1 MIGPWRGLLLA
12 QAILVSAAFTD
23 DAVTLQILTPSLRV
37 TAGDTINLT
46 AVGVTATGNI
56 LPEPGAS
63 WSVDQQ
69 GAAVIDYSGHLTGIT
84 LGIVTVSA
92 FSGSLRHDILIQ
104 VVPDH
109 TIIRPA
115 LAKLQIGEQRQFTAT
130 AYDKQDRP
138 IPGVPFSW
146 AITSS
151 NGDGTPNVPYATI
164 SQTGLL
170 TGGYEGT
177 ADVRAMYTYYPQ
189 GVIAGMEQRIPVY
202 ASFVVSAPRP
212 FRVTRLLN
220 ASTQTRQNPHLRPR
234 PSPMWTMPDG
244 SVLFNA
250 SLDGAGTALLAWNDS
265 GFHSVIAAGTG
276 SKAPGSLVT
285 DLGVHSITDNGIL
298 MLDQTTTDG
307 GVVQLGEAGQLQ
319 PLLVTNTSG
328 AGVENL
334 SGFSLTRNSR
344 SSNGYFVFNGG
355 FRVPGTSQYTNGLF
369 RGVGNSVTDVLVNQL
384 DQLPEIG
391 SSGAGFYDYG
401 VDNNGVA
408 WYLASGPSSQVIY
421 RHDASGRQKFLA
433 YGDALLGSTIKGF
446 HGQRNST
453 RGYFFAEN
461 GDVLLGVTLQD
472 GRNFLLRYTGS
483 DPSQPATSL
492 RVNSGTVVLGYRSD
506 GTALIFGNPY
516 PNKGDGAWLWNGD
529 SLQPV
534 ALIGKAVVNGQP
546 IQSIESGAIDANGQ
560 ITLMVATADYP
571 MVVVRAA
578 VGSNPQVLFQAGDAV
593 AVPVPNVIEGF
604 IPDGRTGNP
613 LLMVGS
619 ISNAAIAE
627 WRDSDIQPLLSPG
640 DRILGAPPF
649 PGINPYGYA
658 QRTANGD
665 LYIVSNV
672 GVARYSAGQWSTAL
686 KFPIKLDDGT
696 TSNNSPYRIAV
707 NNAGAIAWISGTS
720 KQDQRVY
727 LSQNGQNQ
735 LICQTGAAIAG
746 ETVFNCD
753 SFYVDDLGRVFLQLR
768 MQNDPVERTYVWSQ
782 GTWQLAVRPYQTQIA
797 GRPVNYINSIHPM
810 GSHCFAVLGTD
821 AGSYIVEWGD
831 SGWTVVYGPND
842 TMPTGFPL
850 NNVNYLEAN
859 PNGDIAFV
867 SQAYPSQAIYFR
879 RNGVL
884 STVLTTGR
892 PTEAGDL
899 LVNILGLDLSAD
911 GTVYL
916 LAINQND
923 ELVFYSATPL

>member
-1 MIGPWRGLLLA
+1 MGHCRALLLV
-12 QAILVSAAFTD
+12 QTILVSAAFAD
-23 DAVTLQILTPSLRV
+23 DAVTLQILSPSVRV

-56 LPEPGAS
+56 LQEPDAS

-69 GAAVIDYSGHLTGIT
+69 GVAVIDYFGHLTGVT

-92 FSGSLRHDILIQ
+92 YSGSLRHDILIQ

-109 TIIRPA
+109 TIVRPA

-130 AYDKQDRP
+130 AYDKQGRP

-151 NGDGTPNVPYATI
+151 NNDGTPTVPYATI
-164 SQTGLL
+164 SQSGLL

-177 ADVRAMYTYYPQ
+177 AYVRAMYTYQ
-189 GVIAGMEQRIPVY
+189 TGLEAGMEARVPVY
-202 ASFVVSAPRP
+202 ASIVVSAPRP
-212 FRVTRLLN
+212 FLVTRLLN

-234 PSPMWTMPDG
+234 PSPLWTLPDG
-244 SVLFNA
+244 SVLLNA
-250 SLDGAGTALLAWNDS
+250 SLDGAGTALLAWNGN
-265 GFHSVIAAGTG
+265 GFHSITSAGIG
-276 SKAPGSLVT
+276 SKAAGSLVT
-285 DLGVHSITDNGIL
+285 DLGVHSVTENGTL
-298 MLDQTTTDG
+298 MIDQVTTDS
-307 GVVQLGEAGQLQ
+307 GVVQLGQDGQLQ

-334 SGFSLTRNSR
+334 SSFNLTRNSR
-344 SSNGYFVFNGG
+344 SSNGYFVFNGW
-355 FRVPGTSQYTNGLF
+355 FRIPGTSLNTNGML
-369 RGVGNSVTDVLVNQL
+369 RGVGNSVTDVLVTQL
-384 DQLPEIG
+384 DQLPELG

-408 WYLASGPSSQVIY
+408 WYVAYGPSSQVIY
-421 RHDASGRQKFLA
+421 RHDANGRRKFLA
-433 YGDALLGSTIKGF
+433 YGDALLDSTVKGF
-446 HGQRNST
+446 YSQRNST

-461 GDVLLGVTLQD
+461 GDALIGVILQD
-472 GRNFLLRYTGS
+472 GRNYLLRYTGS

-492 RVNSGTVVLGYRSD
+492 RVSGTTVVLGYRSD
-506 GTALIFGNPY
+506 GTALIYGNPY

-534 ALIGKAVVNGQP
+534 ALIGRALVNGQP

-560 ITLMVATADYP
+560 ITLMVGTADYP

-578 VGSNPQVLFQAGDAV
+578 VGGNPQVLFQAGDPV

-604 IPDGRTGNP
+604 VPDGRTGNP

-619 ISNAAIAE
+619 ISNAAVAE

-640 DRILGAPPF
+640 DRILGGPPF
-649 PGINPYGYA
+649 PGINPNGYA

-665 LYIVSNV
+665 LYLVSTV

-686 KFPIKLDDGT
+686 KFPIKLDDGA

-707 NNAGAIAWISGTS
+707 NNAGAIAWISGTN

-735 LICQTGAAIAG
+735 LVCQTGAAIAG

-753 SFYVDDLGRVFLQLR
+753 NFYVDDLGRVVQQVR
-768 MQNDPVERTYVWSQ
+768 MQNDPVERTYVWNQ
-782 GTWQLAVRPYQTQIA
+782 GTWKLAVRPYQTQIA
-797 GRPVNYINSIHPM
+797 GRTVNYVNVIRAM
-810 GSHCFAVLGTD
+810 GSHCFGVLGTD
-821 AGSYIVEWGD
+821 GGSYIVEWGD
-831 SGWTVVYGPND
+831 AGWTVVYGPND

-850 NNVNYLEAN
+850 NNVNFLEAN
-859 PNGDIAFV
+859 PNGDIAFI
-867 SQAYPSQAIYFR
+867 SQAYPSQAVYFR

-892 PTEAGDL
+892 PTDAGDL
-899 LVNILGLDLSAD
+899 LVNILGLDLGGD